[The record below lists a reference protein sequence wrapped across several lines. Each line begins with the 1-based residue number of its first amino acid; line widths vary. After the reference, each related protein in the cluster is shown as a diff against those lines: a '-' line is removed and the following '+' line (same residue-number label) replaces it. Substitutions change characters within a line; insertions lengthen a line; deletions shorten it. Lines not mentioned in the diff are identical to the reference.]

1 MSQAVQ
7 SATDKRLLYPK
18 HYLMMIGGTIS
29 IPMILSG
36 PMCFA
41 DKPLVI
47 AEVLNTVLFC
57 SGIVTLL
64 QTTFGVRLPILQG
77 GTFAFM
83 APTFAILSLPKF
95 QCPVSGITNSTN
107 NVSSTPHD
115 DGEIWKIRM
124 REETIGGFLFCKYNA
139 LNNDNKQRHNKVL
152 TIALIALFS
161 MFLQNIK
168 TPFPSWNKSK
178 GWYIAR
184 FPFFRLFPVIIAI
197 IIAWIVCG
205 IVTAAGGFPDN
216 PAKPG
221 YLARTDARTIV
232 LKEAKWFRFPYPGQ
246 WGLPTVS
253 AAGVFGMVAGVLASI
268 IESVGDYYACAR
280 LSGAPPPP
288 KHAINRGI
296 GIEGIGC
303 FITGIWGSDTKADD
317 ADTEIKYASFRIYDL
332 PFGLNR
338 LSSFKFAKYV
348 PCLPYYPENGLKSAE
363 ESVKM
368 TPNQEE
374 QDPPAD

>member
-1 MSQAVQ
+1 ENENVKD
-7 SATDKRLLYPK
+7 DKKKSKARRKALGLAYTIDENPPWYICLTLGFQ

-124 REETIGGFLFCKYNA
+124 REI
-139 LNNDNKQRHNKVL
+139 DR
-152 TIALIALFS
+152 
-161 MFLQNIK
+161 
-168 TPFPSWNKSK
+168 
-178 GWYIAR
+178 
-184 FPFFRLFPVIIAI
+184 
-197 IIAWIVCG
+197 
-205 IVTAAGGFPDN
+205 
-216 PAKPG
+216 
-221 YLARTDARTIV
+221 
-232 LKEAKWFRFPYPGQ
+232 
-246 WGLPTVS
+246 
-253 AAGVFGMVAGVLASI
+253 
-268 IESVGDYYACAR
+268 
-280 LSGAPPPP
+280 
-288 KHAINRGI
+288 
-296 GIEGIGC
+296 
-303 FITGIWGSDTKADD
+303 
-317 ADTEIKYASFRIYDL
+317 
-332 PFGLNR
+332 
-338 LSSFKFAKYV
+338 
-348 PCLPYYPENGLKSAE
+348 
-363 ESVKM
+363 
-368 TPNQEE
+368 
-374 QDPPAD
+374 